1 MLRSLVDRRPV
12 AAATCR
18 RRLGP
23 ASWTLAC
30 WLLATS
36 LAVASSHDRTRPQ
49 LPAAEQ
55 DRLTQRFERFVA
67 RMDERQLGRVMQL
80 NGNTEREDRFV
91 ANEYSD
97 YDLRVTRGPV
107 IEKAGRMLTWGKQ
120 TNPGRGGGELRWGR
134 FYSLD
139 FHPRSPLVGMLHA
152 TIVLQIYTDGS
163 AQVGGWLGVMPGTR
177 IEADLAELRQVTDDW
192 FAAHGKDPAL
202 YRRLICKGTDD
213 TVTRWRRRPACVGA
227 SFYGPPVYPASVTES
242 YAFIE
247 GLFERFVDRYLDIV
261 ERRADEAWTA
271 ADLAAQDEM
280 RRRWLTDQLF
290 SDPFASKIV
299 PFEAWSFAN
308 MPPVVKF

>member
-1 MLRSLVDRRPV
+1 MPRSFPDRWPV
-12 AAATCR
+12 VAVFCRCAGASLLLALLLAATPV
-18 RRLGP
+18 LASGP
-23 ASWTLAC
+23 
-30 WLLATS
+30 
-36 LAVASSHDRTRPQ
+36 DRPRPQ
-49 LPAAEQ
+49 LSAAE
-55 DRLTQRFERFVA
+55 RAALSVRFERFVA

-80 NGNTEREDRFV
+80 NGNDDYEDRFV
-91 ANEYSD
+91 TDAYSD
-97 YDLRVTRGPV
+97 YALRVTRGPV
-107 IEKAGRMLTWGKQ
+107 VEKAGRMLTWGKQ
-120 TNPGRGGGELRWGR
+120 ASPGRGGGELVWGR

-152 TIVLQIYTDGS
+152 TIVLQFRADGT
-163 AQVGGWLGVMPGTR
+163 AQVGGWLGLMPGTR
-177 IEADLAELRQVTDDW
+177 IEADLAELRELTDQW
-192 FAAHGKDPAL
+192 FAAHDKEPAL

-213 TVTRWRRRPACVGA
+213 TVARWRRRPACVGA

-261 ERRADEAWTA
+261 ERRADDAWTA

-290 SDPFASKIV
+290 SDPFASTIV
-299 PFEAWSFAN
+299 PFEAWSFAS